1 MITFF
6 LGPATGYLWLFFSSH
21 WSGWQLQWLNSSVSD
36 CFRTQWTKGLR
47 GIIPTRNSTL
57 LALDNV
63 CRINGNILEA
73 MISTYPVTYIY
84 IHIFTIKTTSS
95 QLISPLYTY
104 LRSHGA
110 ASWQRSTDQ
119 DVHFG
124 ATRAGRELQG
134 FADREREAIWSL
146 GWNCHRF
153 RNPGCLMIGSSPTI
167 YLRIIMIHAANP
179 YKNH

>member
-84 IHIFTIKTTSS
+84 IHIFTIKPQVLNWFPHYILTFEAMVLPVGNGAPTRMFTLVQHVPVESFKGL
-95 QLISPLYTY
+95 QTENVR
-104 LRSHGA
+104 RS
-110 ASWQRSTDQ
+110 
-119 DVHFG
+119 
-124 ATRAGRELQG
+124 
-134 FADREREAIWSL
+134 DR
-146 GWNCHRF
+146 
-153 RNPGCLMIGSSPTI
+153 
-167 YLRIIMIHAANP
+167 
-179 YKNH
+179 